1 MGQWTE
7 PWMVRIVISLTRL
20 NGERFAV
27 NPDMIQRADATP
39 DTVIT
44 LIDGTKLLV
53 AESVE
58 RLSGIVLAH
67 RASVAAMAIELA
79 DPTSGEGIATV
90 TGLRDRHHLQAT
102 PKVD

>member
-7 PWMVRIVISLTRL
+7 PWMVRTVISLTRL

-27 NPDMIQRADATP
+27 NPDLIQRAEATP

-53 AESVE
+53 GETVDQ
-58 RLSGIVLAH
+58 LSDIVLTH
-67 RASVAAMAIELA
+67 RASVASMAIDMSEPSRTGA
-79 DPTSGEGIATV
+79 VATV
-90 TGLRDRHHLQAT
+90 TGLRDRQHLRAT
-102 PKVD
+102 PEVD